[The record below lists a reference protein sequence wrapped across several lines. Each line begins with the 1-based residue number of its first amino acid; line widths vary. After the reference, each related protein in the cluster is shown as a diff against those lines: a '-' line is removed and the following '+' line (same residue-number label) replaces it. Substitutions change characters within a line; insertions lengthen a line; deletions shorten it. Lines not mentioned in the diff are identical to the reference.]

1 MSGREYDSKDLRQMD
16 VTRDYSDEMS
26 VYGISRREHLLLY
39 TIAAFFVIALLWAS
53 LTKLEE
59 VTRGQGKIIPSSQVQ
74 VIQSLEGG
82 IVEEFLVHEGD
93 VVQADQVLLRMRNV
107 QAKSEYSSQRKR
119 YLSLLAAL
127 ERLKAEAEGKEP
139 VFPEELT
146 KEAPEAVRAENDAY
160 YANMRES
167 SNQSNV
173 LEQQLSQR
181 RQEVTELR
189 KRISDLKNIVS
200 LTRDEQAMIKPAV
213 ERGAAPQIELIQ
225 IERRLAEQQSEL
237 NGLRLALPRSESAV
251 NEAQEKIKEQNNT
264 FRARAQRELASIRPE
279 MVSLKET
286 LATFRDRE
294 ERTEI
299 RSPVHG
305 TVKDMKITTV
315 GGVVRPG
322 DPILEIVPLG
332 DNLLI
337 EAQVRPSDIAFL
349 YPGQKAVVK
358 ITAYDFSVYGGL
370 DGEVVNISADTI
382 VDERGESFYRVRV
395 RTDKTVLTYNGK
407 EHQIIPGMTAGVD
420 IITGKKSIMD
430 YLLKPFIKASR
441 TALRER

>member
-1 MSGREYDSKDLRQMD
+1 MSGREYDSQDLRQMD
-16 VTRDYSDEMS
+16 VTRDYNDEMS

-39 TIAAFFVIALLWAS
+39 TIAAFFVIALLWAAF
-53 LTKLEE
+53 TELEE

-93 VVQADQVLLRMRNV
+93 TVQAEQILLRMRNV
-107 QAKSEYSSQRKR
+107 QAKSEYASQRKR

-127 ERLKAEAEGKEP
+127 ERLKAEAEGEEP
-139 VFPEELT
+139 NFSDALT
-146 KEAPEAVRAENDAY
+146 KEAPDAVRAETDAY

-189 KRISDLKNIVS
+189 KRISDLNSIVA
-200 LTRDEQAMIKPAV
+200 LTREEQEMIKPAV
-213 ERGAAPQIELIQ
+213 ARGAAPQIELIQ
-225 IERRLAEQQSEL
+225 IERRLAEQKSEL

-251 NEAQEKIKEQNNT
+251 SEAEEKIKEQKNT

-358 ITAYDFSVYGGL
+358 ITAYDFSIYGGL
-370 DGEVVNISADTI
+370 DGEVVDISADTI

-395 RTDKTVLTYNGK
+395 RTNETSLLYNGK
-407 EHQIIPGMTAGVD
+407 EHQIIPGMTASVD

>member
-1 MSGREYDSKDLRQMD
+1 MSGREYDSQDLRQMD
-16 VTRDYSDEMS
+16 VTRDYNDEMS

-39 TIAAFFVIALLWAS
+39 TIAAFFVIALLWAAF
-53 LTKLEE
+53 TELEE
-59 VTRGQGKIIPSSQVQ
+59 VTRGDGKIIPSSQIQ

-82 IVEEFLVHEGD
+82 IIEEFLVHEGD
-93 VVQADQVLLRMRNV
+93 TVQADQILLRMRNV
-107 QAKSEYSSQRKR
+107 QAKSEYASQRKR
-119 YLSLLAAL
+119 YVSLLAAL

-139 VFPEELT
+139 HFSDELI
-146 KEAPEAVRAENDAY
+146 KEAPDAVRAETDAY

-189 KRISDLKNIVS
+189 KRISDLRSIVA
-200 LTRDEQAMIKPAV
+200 LTREEQEMIKPAV
-213 ERGAAPQIELIQ
+213 ARGAAPQIELIQ

-251 NEAQEKIKEQNNT
+251 NEAEEKIKEQENT

-358 ITAYDFSVYGGL
+358 ITAYDFSIYGGL
-370 DGEVVNISADTI
+370 DGEVVDISADTI

-395 RTDKTVLTYNGK
+395 RTNETVLTYNGK

>member
-1 MSGREYDSKDLRQMD
+1 MSGREYDSQDLRQMD
-16 VTRDYSDEMS
+16 VTRDYNDEMS

-39 TIAAFFVIALLWAS
+39 TIAAFFVIALLWAGF
-53 LTKLEE
+53 TELEE

-93 VVQADQVLLRMRNV
+93 TVQADQILLRMRNV
-107 QAKSEYSSQRKR
+107 QAKSEYASQRKR

-127 ERLKAEAEGKEP
+127 ERLKAEAEGEEP
-139 VFPEELT
+139 HFSDALT
-146 KEAPEAVRAENDAY
+146 KEAPDAVRAETDAY
-160 YANMRES
+160 YANKRES

-189 KRISDLKNIVS
+189 KRISDLNSIVA
-200 LTRDEQAMIKPAV
+200 LTREEQEMIKPAV
-213 ERGAAPQIELIQ
+213 ARGAAPQIELIQ
-225 IERRLAEQQSEL
+225 IERRLAEQKSEL

-251 NEAQEKIKEQNNT
+251 SEAEEKIKEQQNT

-358 ITAYDFSVYGGL
+358 ITAYDFSIYGGL
-370 DGEVVNISADTI
+370 DGEVVDISADTI

-395 RTDKTVLTYNGK
+395 RTNETVLTHNGK
-407 EHQIIPGMTAGVD
+407 EHQIIPGMTASVD